1 MIKKIIYK
9 KLNLRL
15 KSANAGGVEAFKL
28 KKANKDKIDYKR
40 QHGMDDEN

>member
-15 KSANAGGVEAFKL
+15 KSANVGGFELIKL
-28 KKANKDKIDYKR
+28 HKAKGDKIDYKKKN
-40 QHGMDDEN
+40 GMDDEN

>member
-15 KSANAGGVEAFKL
+15 KSANVGFELIKFQ
-28 KKANKDKIDYKR
+28 KAKGEKTDYKKKN
-40 QHGMDDEN
+40 GIDDEN